1 MAIIKDFKHDGKNYA
16 LLERR
21 DLELNLHSIALG
33 EYDRQDLRKIKMNG
47 TLSFLIAAI
56 PYAILLVVS
65 VIGLGLLITSSTSA
79 TSLMVSIFLVFFNAI
94 TFAAIIQQ
102 AQIMKDIYFGD
113 ALRNFIDTRSKEGQM
128 HQVFYEY
135 DDTVELLINMQK
147 TGFINYMKQLPAEEL
162 DKLLVDSIDF
172 ATKTNK
178 LHTLKDSLKNN
189 AGDEFLRN
197 DVQKKID
204 ELNKEIS
211 QLEQVKKENSDKMEN
226 SLNND
231 KMLNALAS

>member
-16 LLERR
+16 LLEHR
-21 DLELNLHSIALG
+21 DLRLNLPTIALG
-33 EYDRQDLRKIKMNG
+33 EYDRQDLRKIKMKG
-47 TLSFLIAAI
+47 TVPFLIAVT
-56 PYAILLVVS
+56 PYAILLVAS
-65 VIGLGLLITSSTSA
+65 VIGLGSLITGSFSES
-79 TSLMVSIFLVFFNAI
+79 SLMMLIFLILFNAI
-94 TFAAIIQQ
+94 TITAIIHEF
-102 AQIMKDIYFGD
+102 QIMKGICFSDT
-113 ALRNFIDTRSKEGQM
+113 LRNFIDTRSKEGQM
-128 HQVFYEY
+128 LQVFYEC
-135 DDTVELLINMQK
+135 DNKVELLNNMQR
-147 TGFINYMKQLPAEEL
+147 TGAINYIKQLPAEEL

-178 LHTLKDSLKNN
+178 LRTLKDSLKNN

-211 QLEQVKKENSDKMEN
+211 QLEQVKKENSDRMVN

>member
-1 MAIIKDFKHDGKNYA
+1 MAIIKDFKHNGKNYA
-16 LLERR
+16 LLEHR

-33 EYDRQDLRKIKMNG
+33 EYDRQELRKIKMRG

-56 PYAILLVVS
+56 PYVFLLTVS
-65 VIGLGLLITSSTSA
+65 VIGLGLLITSSSSA
-79 TSLMVSIFLVFFNAI
+79 SSLMVSIFLIFFNAI
-94 TFAAIIQQ
+94 TFAVIVQQ
-102 AQIMKDIYFGD
+102 FQIMGDIHFGD

-128 HQVFYEY
+128 HQAFYEC
-135 DDTVELLINMQK
+135 DNTVELLINMRK
-147 TGFINYMKQLPAEEL
+147 TGAINYIKQLPAEEL
-162 DKLLVDSIDF
+162 DKLLVDSIDLV
-172 ATKTNK
+172 TKANK
-178 LHTLKDSLKNN
+178 LHILKESLRNN

-204 ELNKEIS
+204 ELNEEVS
-211 QLEQVKKENSDKMEN
+211 QLERMRKENSDKMVN